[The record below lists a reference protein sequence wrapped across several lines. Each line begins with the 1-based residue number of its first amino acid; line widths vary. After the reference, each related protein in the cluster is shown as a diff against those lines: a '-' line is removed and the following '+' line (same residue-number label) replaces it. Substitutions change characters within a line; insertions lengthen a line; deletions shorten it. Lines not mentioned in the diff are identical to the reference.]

1 MTISEMRGGVAH
13 ASTPDTHRLFAETV
27 LPYLGDVLTL
37 AKWLTGNAS
46 DAEDVTQEVCV
57 RALKA
62 LERGPAQNARAF
74 MLTVTRN
81 TAFTWLKRNRPRA
94 MVLTDDPE
102 AAAGEAEWVP
112 GPDAALIAAADASVV
127 EAALAALPLP
137 FREVLVMREINELS
151 YRDIAEAVGVPIGTV
166 MSRLARARKL
176 MLVALK
182 EERP

>member
-1 MTISEMRGGVAH
+1 MAH
-13 ASTPDTHRLFAETV
+13 ANIQDTHRLFAETV
-27 LPYLGDVLTL
+27 LPYLDDVLTL
-37 AKWLTGNAS
+37 AKWLTGSAS

-94 MVLTDDPE
+94 LVLTDDPE
-102 AAAGEAEWVP
+102 AAAGGETETAP
-112 GPDAALIAAADASVV
+112 APDAAMIAAADASEV

-151 YRDIAEAVGVPIGTV
+151 YREIAEATGVPIGTV

-182 EERP
+182 GDV

>member
-1 MTISEMRGGVAH
+1 MTRTSTEEM
-13 ASTPDTHRLFAETV
+13 THRLFAETV
-27 LPYLGDVLTL
+27 LPYLDDVLTL

-81 TAFTWLKRNRPRA
+81 TAFTWLKRNRPRT

-102 AAAGEAEWVP
+102 AAADDMEMQAP
-112 GPDAALIAAADASVV
+112 PPDAGMIAAADAAAV
-127 EAALAALPLP
+127 EAALASLPLP

-151 YRDIAEAVGVPIGTV
+151 YREIAEATSVPIGTI

-176 MLVALK
+176 MLAALK
-182 EERP
+182 DEME

>member
-1 MTISEMRGGVAH
+1 MAISEKRGGVAH
-13 ASTPDTHRLFAETV
+13 ASTQDTHRLFAETV
-27 LPYLGDVLTL
+27 VPYLGDVLTL
-37 AKWLTGNAS
+37 AKWLTGSVS

-94 MVLTDDPE
+94 VVLTDDPE
-102 AAAGEAEWVP
+102 AAADDTDAVP
-112 GPDAALIAAADASVV
+112 GPDAAMIAAADAASV
-127 EAALAALPLP
+127 EKALAALPLP
-137 FREVLVMREINELS
+137 FREVLVMREMNDLS
-151 YRDIAEAVGVPIGTV
+151 YREIAEATDVPIGTV

-182 EERP
+182 EEMQ